1 MDNLSETLK
10 NLDNKLSS
18 KFSTTIK
25 TNSTTSEFN
34 IKFPIPLILNNSL
47 NYELGLL
54 WFSTYNAIYNIGAY
68 EFTLIDLKKDDL
80 GYPSYIFTMTPG
92 AYEISE
98 IGLEMKSLLRSS
110 KFSSKRNIVLEPK
123 ISLHKCI
130 LKTDL
135 FIQFSKEL
143 ADVLGFDKER
153 IYNPGT
159 HLSERMVNINSVSD
173 INIECDLIEG
183 CYNNGVS
190 SNLLYSF
197 PSNTVPSG
205 YKLTERMNPPIYI
218 PINRKQ
224 ISNIHIR
231 IVDQN
236 DKIINFNGENI
247 SMYLHLRQV

>member
-1 MDNLSETLK
+1 MDNLSDALK

-25 TNSTTSEFN
+25 ANSTTSDFN
-34 IKFPIPLILNNSL
+34 IRFPIPLVLDSTL

-68 EFTLIDLKKDDL
+68 KFEYSVDGKDTESML
-80 GYPSYIFTMTPG
+80 TPG
-92 AYEISE
+92 AYEIPE
-98 IGLEMKSLLRSS
+98 IGIELKSLTG
-110 KFSSKRNIVLEPK
+110 KDIVLEPK

-130 LKTDL
+130 LKTKGVY
-135 FIQFSKEL
+135 IKFSKEL
-143 ADVLGFDKER
+143 ADVLGFNANHIYRPGDKTGER
-153 IYNPGT
+153 
-159 HLSERMVNINSVSD
+159 LVNINNVSD
-173 INIECDLIEG
+173 INIECDLIQG

-236 DKIINFNGENI
+236 DKTIDFNGENI

>member
-1 MDNLSETLK
+1 MDNISETLK

-68 EFTLIDLKKDDL
+68 TFTIVDEKE
-80 GYPSYIFTMTPG
+80 GATFEIFKLTPG

-110 KFSSKRNIVLEPK
+110 KLFSKRDIVLEPK

-130 LKTDL
+130 LKLVDVQ
-135 FIQFSKEL
+135 IQFSKEL
-143 ADVLGFDKER
+143 ADVLGFTNGKV
-153 IYNPGT
+153 YPPGT

-173 INIECDLIEG
+173 INIECDLIQG
-183 CYNNGVS
+183 C
-190 SNLLYSF
+190 
-197 PSNTVPSG
+197 
-205 YKLTERMNPPIYI
+205 
-218 PINRKQ
+218 
-224 ISNIHIR
+224 
-231 IVDQN
+231 
-236 DKIINFNGENI
+236 
-247 SMYLHLRQV
+247 

>member
-1 MDNLSETLK
+1 MDNLSDALK

-25 TNSTTSEFN
+25 ANSTTSDFN
-34 IKFPIPLILNNSL
+34 IRFPIPLVLDSTL

-68 EFTLIDLKKDDL
+68 KFEYSVDGNNFTERVL
-80 GYPSYIFTMTPG
+80 TPG
-92 AYEISE
+92 AYEIPG
-98 IGLEMKSLLRSS
+98 IGIELKSLTG
-110 KFSSKRNIVLEPK
+110 KDIVLEPK

-130 LKTDL
+130 LKTKGVY
-135 FIQFSKEL
+135 IKFSKEL
-143 ADVLGFDKER
+143 ADVLGFNANHIYRPGDKTGER
-153 IYNPGT
+153 
-159 HLSERMVNINSVSD
+159 LVNINNVSD
-173 INIECDLIEG
+173 INIECDLIQG

-236 DKIINFNGENI
+236 DKTIDFNGENI

>member
-1 MDNLSETLK
+1 MDNLSDALK

-25 TNSTTSEFN
+25 ANSTTSDFN
-34 IKFPIPLILNNSL
+34 IRFPIPLVLDSTL

-68 EFTLIDLKKDDL
+68 KFEYSDDGNYFIKSVL
-80 GYPSYIFTMTPG
+80 TPG
-92 AYEISE
+92 AYEIPE
-98 IGLEMKSLLRSS
+98 IGIELKSLTG
-110 KFSSKRNIVLEPK
+110 KDIVLEPK

-130 LKTDL
+130 LKTKGVY
-135 FIQFSKEL
+135 IKFSKEL
-143 ADVLGFDKER
+143 ADVLGFNANHIYRPGDKTGER
-153 IYNPGT
+153 
-159 HLSERMVNINSVSD
+159 LVNINNVSD
-173 INIECDLIEG
+173 INIECDLIQG

-236 DKIINFNGENI
+236 DKTIDFNGENI

>member
-25 TNSTTSEFN
+25 ANSTTSEFN
-34 IKFPIPLILNNSL
+34 IRFPIPLILNNSL

-54 WFSTYNAIYNIGAY
+54 WFSTYNAIYNIGRY
-68 EFTLIDLKKDDL
+68 EFIYSLDGTNFLTAAL
-80 GYPSYIFTMTPG
+80 TPG
-92 AYEISE
+92 AYEIPE
-98 IGLEMKSLLRSS
+98 IGLEMKSKSGG
-110 KFSSKRNIVLEPK
+110 KDIVLTPK

-130 LKTDL
+130 LKL
-135 FIQFSKEL
+135 VGVQIEFSKEL
-143 ADVLGFDKER
+143 ADVLGFKEGKV
-153 IYNPGT
+153 YPPGT
-159 HLSERMVNINSVSD
+159 HLGERMVNINSVSD
-173 INIECDLIEG
+173 INIECDLIQG

>member
-68 EFTLIDLKKDDL
+68 TFKLSDLKKDNL
-80 GYPSYIFTMTPG
+80 RTPNEIFTMTPG

-98 IGLEMKSLLRSS
+98 IGLEMKSQIRRSN
-110 KFSSKRNIVLEPK
+110 FFSKRDIVLEPK

-130 LKTDL
+130 LKTDVL
-135 FIQFSKEL
+135 ILFSKDL
-143 ADVLGFDKER
+143 ANVLGFKSTET
-153 IYNPGT
+153 YLPGT
-159 HLSERMVNINSVSD
+159 HLGERMVNINSVSD
-173 INIECDLIEG
+173 INIECDLIQG

-218 PINRKQ
+218 PINRKE

-236 DKIINFNGENI
+236 DKIINLNGENI

>member
-1 MDNLSETLK
+1 
-10 NLDNKLSS
+10 
-18 KFSTTIK
+18 
-25 TNSTTSEFN
+25 
-34 IKFPIPLILNNSL
+34 
-47 NYELGLL
+47 
-54 WFSTYNAIYNIGAY
+54 
-68 EFTLIDLKKDDL
+68 
-80 GYPSYIFTMTPG
+80 
-92 AYEISE
+92 
-98 IGLEMKSLLRSS
+98 MKSESG
-110 KFSSKRNIVLEPK
+110 KDIVLTPK

-130 LKTDL
+130 LKL
-135 FIQFSKEL
+135 VGVHIEFSKEL
-143 ADVLGFDKER
+143 ADVLGFKEKK
-153 IYNPGT
+153 IYPPGT
-159 HLSERMVNINSVSD
+159 HLGERMVNINSVSD
-173 INIECDLIEG
+173 INIECDLIQG

>member
-1 MDNLSETLK
+1 MDNLSDALK

-25 TNSTTSEFN
+25 ANSTTSDFN
-34 IKFPIPLILNNSL
+34 IRFPIPLVLDSTL

-68 EFTLIDLKKDDL
+68 KFEYSVDGKDTESML
-80 GYPSYIFTMTPG
+80 TPG
-92 AYEISE
+92 AYEIPE
-98 IGLEMKSLLRSS
+98 IGIELKSLTG
-110 KFSSKRNIVLEPK
+110 KDIVLEPK

-130 LKTDL
+130 LKTKGVY
-135 FIQFSKEL
+135 IKFSKEL
-143 ADVLGFDKER
+143 ADVLGFNANHICRPGDKTGER
-153 IYNPGT
+153 
-159 HLSERMVNINSVSD
+159 LVNINNVSD
-173 INIECDLIEG
+173 INIECDLIQG

-236 DKIINFNGENI
+236 DKTIDFNGENI